1 MASDECEAIQQE
13 LMDFALGF
21 PEAWV
26 DYPWG
31 DEPVVKVRKKIF
43 AFLGEFRGGCGALG
57 VKLPESAEVMLLE
70 PWAKPS
76 SHGLG
81 RSGWVTMEFER
92 VEDVPLDLLFDLIE
106 ESYCA
111 VAPKKLVAMA
121 LGGDEGGGGV
131 EDVSS

>member
-1 MASDECEAIQQE
+1 MTPGGCEEIQQQ
-13 LMDFALGF
+13 LMDFALEF

-43 AFLGEFRGGCGALG
+43 AFLGEYRGGCGALG
-57 VKLPESAEVMLLE
+57 VKLPESADVMLME

-92 VEDVPLDLLFDLIE
+92 AEDVPLELLFELIE
-106 ESYCA
+106 ESYAA
-111 VAPKKLVAMA
+111 VAPKKLVAQA
-121 LGGDEGGGGV
+121 FAAGGGA
-131 EDVSS
+131 

>member
-1 MASDECEAIQQE
+1 MATSECETIQQE

-111 VAPKKLVAMA
+111 VAPKKLVAIA
-121 LGGDEGGGGV
+121 LAAPSEATQ
-131 EDVSS
+131 S